1 MNKKYK
7 IAFVVMMYLAVLFA
21 TYLFLDTNSI
31 AVLDPK
37 GLIAVK
43 EKRLLVIATYL
54 MLIVVI
60 PVFVLTFVVA
70 WKYRADNK
78 KAEYRPD
85 WDYNFFVE
93 ALWWGVPCIII
104 AVLSVITWT
113 STHELDPFRP
123 LDSKVK
129 PLRVQVI
136 ALQWKWLFIYPE
148 HNIASLNYL
157 QIPTDTPINFE
168 LTGNSPMNSFWIPQL
183 GGMIYAMP
191 GMTTKLHLMANE
203 EGEYNGVSSNLSGTG
218 FAGMK
223 FITKATSEKAFQA
236 WVDTVKKSPIP
247 LNNDTFTALI
257 HPSANDPVVLYTLQE
272 PNLFDQTVMKY
283 MMPQ

>member
-78 KAEYRPD
+78 KS
-85 WDYNFFVE
+85 
-93 ALWWGVPCIII
+93 C
-104 AVLSVITWT
+104 
-113 STHELDPFRP
+113 
-123 LDSKVK
+123 K
-129 PLRVQVI
+129 PLQKYTV
-136 ALQWKWLFIYPE
+136 
-148 HNIASLNYL
+148 N
-157 QIPTDTPINFE
+157 QIQESPKPI
-168 LTGNSPMNSFWIPQL
+168 
-183 GGMIYAMP
+183 
-191 GMTTKLHLMANE
+191 
-203 EGEYNGVSSNLSGTG
+203 
-218 FAGMK
+218 K
-223 FITKATSEKAFQA
+223 F
-236 WVDTVKKSPIP
+236 V
-247 LNNDTFTALI
+247 
-257 HPSANDPVVLYTLQE
+257 
-272 PNLFDQTVMKY
+272 
-283 MMPQ
+283 